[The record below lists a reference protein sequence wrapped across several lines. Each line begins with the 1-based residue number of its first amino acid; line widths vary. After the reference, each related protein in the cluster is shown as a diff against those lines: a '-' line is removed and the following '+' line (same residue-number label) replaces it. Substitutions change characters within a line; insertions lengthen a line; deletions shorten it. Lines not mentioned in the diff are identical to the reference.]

1 MSKYL
6 QAVKEMCSRAPS
18 LEGVKQ
24 YPPLP
29 PLKPMSRA
37 KAEAFERKLD
47 EDFVRHLHTKLGY
60 SREDAELY
68 VRKSKES

>member
-1 MSKYL
+1 
-6 QAVKEMCSRAPS
+6 MCSRAPS

-29 PLKPMSRA
+29 PLSRA
-37 KAEAFERKLD
+37 EAEAFERKLD

-68 VRKSKES
+68 VRKRKES